1 MSRYFRVEPGGALNG
16 ALRVPGDKSVSHRS
30 LMLGAIADG
39 RTEIEGFLAG
49 ADCLATLSALRAM
62 GVEIDRPSPT
72 AVRVAGVGLHGLR
85 APEGDLDMGNSGTAM
100 RLFAGLLS
108 AQSFDTVLTGDESLS
123 ERPME
128 RVAAPLREMGA
139 SIESRDGRPP
149 LRIRG
154 GQELAGIDYRMPVAS
169 AQVKSALLLAGLYAN
184 RATRVT
190 EPATTRDHSERML
203 RQFGA
208 DVVSDGATVTLQP
221 GRLTSSRVTVPGDL
235 SSAAFLLLG
244 GCAGPGSELQIDG
257 VGLNPTRTG
266 ILRILELMGADLTIE
281 EWPATAG
288 GEPMGRVTV
297 RHARLHGTEIPP
309 ELVPLAI
316 DEFPVVFVAA
326 ALAEGETLVTGAE
339 ELRHKE
345 SDRIAAMAAGLREL
359 GVSVEEFPDGARIL
373 GGRIGGGHIDSRGDH
388 RIAMAFA
395 MAGLAADRVIEI
407 ANTDNVATS
416 FPGFVALARQ
426 AGLSLEELGGDRA

>member
-1 MSRYFRVEPGGALNG
+1 MSRGFRVEPGGALRG

-49 ADCLATLSALRAM
+49 ADCLATLAALQAM
-62 GVEIDRPSPT
+62 GVEIAQPSAT
-72 AVRVAGVGLHGLR
+72 EVSVTGVGLQGLQ
-85 APEGDLDMGNSGTAM
+85 APGGDLDMGNSGTAM

-108 AQSFDTVLTGDESLS
+108 AQAFDTVLTGDESLS
-123 ERPME
+123 ARPME
-128 RVAAPLREMGA
+128 RVAAPLRAMGA
-139 SIESRDGRPP
+139 AIDSCDGRPP
-149 LRIRG
+149 LRIHG
-154 GQELAGIDYRMPVAS
+154 GRELVGIDYAMPVAS
-169 AQVKSALLLAGLYAN
+169 AQVKSALLLAGLYA
-184 RATRVT
+184 RGATRVT

-208 DVVSDGATVTLQP
+208 DVVTAGATVTLQP
-221 GRLTSSRVTVPGDL
+221 GSLTASRITVPGDL

-244 GCAGPGSELQIDG
+244 GCAGAGSELQIDG

-281 EWPATAG
+281 EWPASES
-288 GEPMGRVTV
+288 GEPIGRITV
-297 RHARLHGTEIPP
+297 RHAPLHGAAIPP

-316 DEFPVVFVAA
+316 DEFPAVFVAA
-326 ALAEGETLVTGAE
+326 ALADGVTTITGAE

-345 SDRIAAMAAGLREL
+345 SDRITAMADGLREL
-359 GVSVEEFPDGARIL
+359 GIAVEEFPDGARIQGGQL
-373 GGRIGGGHIDSRGDH
+373 TGGRIDSRGDH

-395 MAGLAADRVIEI
+395 MAGLAADGVIEI
-407 ANTDNVATS
+407 ANTDNVDTS
-416 FPGFVALARQ
+416 FPGFAELTCQ
-426 AGLSLEELGGDRA
+426 AGLALEEISGG